1 MATELSREMGAEE
14 DVVTARQIHPL
25 LRPKEE
31 EPGDAS
37 SEEAVVETPAPAEEP
52 APVAELE
59 VPVGETG
66 DSGSAEAG
74 ESAPVSIPQQDSTPA
89 PVVESDHFLKVDRR
103 NLYAEIQ
110 RLANEDK
117 EFANNFNAA
126 VGRKA
131 AREYKPQLTAKDAR
145 IAELEG
151 TLRKMEISSMDEDQ
165 VAERL
170 RTDPDFATRYH
181 AKPVDTNVIVQR
193 ARYEAMV
200 DEAIATAEEQG
211 VPAAVVQRYQRSLET
226 GWFDYARDAQGN
238 PLQPLA
244 PEQSILAFQRGLMSE
259 AVKLARVNAI
269 LPQVAAPAGPVAP
282 APNPPPASPPPPV
295 AAKPAAMPNPA
306 LAKASPDLAPA
317 SGGAGGR
324 PRVSLEEWHKMFPPE
339 RKALYPNLADFERD
353 LKAGLIQ

>member
-1 MATELSREMGAEE
+1 MGAKE
-14 DVVTARQIHPL
+14 DTVTARQIHPL

-37 SEEAVVETPAPAEEP
+37 SVEAVVETPAPVEEP

-59 VPVGETG
+59 APVEGTS
-66 DSGSAEAG
+66 DSGSGEAG

-89 PVVESDHFLKVDRR
+89 PVVETDHFLKVDRR

-131 AREYKPQLTAKDAR
+131 AREYKPKLAEREAR
-145 IAELEG
+145 IAALEG

-165 VAERL
+165 IAERL
-170 RTDPDFATRYH
+170 RTDPEFATRYH
-181 AKPVDTNVIVQR
+181 AKAADTNAIVQR
-193 ARYEAMV
+193 ARYEAMA
-200 DEAIATAEEQG
+200 DEAISSAEEQG
-211 VPAAVVQRYQRSLET
+211 VPAAVVQRYQRALET
-226 GWFDYARDAQGN
+226 GWFDYVRDAHGN
-238 PLQPLA
+238 PLQALDPG
-244 PEQSILAFQRGLMSE
+244 QSLLAFQRGLMSE

-269 LPQVAAPAGPVAP
+269 LPQVTVPATPVAQ
-282 APNPPPASPPPPV
+282 APSPPPASPPPPV

-324 PRVSLEEWHKMFPPE
+324 PRVSLEEWHKMTPPE
-339 RKALYPNLADFERD
+339 RKALYPSLTDFERD
-353 LKAGLIQ
+353 LKAGLIT